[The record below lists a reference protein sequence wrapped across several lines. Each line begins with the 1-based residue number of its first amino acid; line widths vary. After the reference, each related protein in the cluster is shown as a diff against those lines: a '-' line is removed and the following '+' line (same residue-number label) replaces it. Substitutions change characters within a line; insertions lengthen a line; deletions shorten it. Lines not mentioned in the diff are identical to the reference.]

1 MSKNRYIEII
11 KPFKISLRSNRFQQW
26 FQSFVSSILRIDN
39 RVSSNTFKPRSIG
52 PIRGRGR
59 EWREWRTP
67 SIRFAVWLSANGDLS
82 TRSRHN
88 ISRVIIESRIG
99 ENGGRGLQMIG
110 SPNYRTWS
118 TRLVASRSSLSLSLC
133 LPPSLCAR
141 IISILSHRVC
151 RLLTLWW
158 TACWRKY
165 NVPRA
170 PKFLDQASPLPGR
183 EAVSRLTM
191 IETRLVGGR
200 HVDGAACVDL
210 LKNIGRML
218 RFKTWNVYQECSV
231 MMNERGRENGDGGV
245 S

>member
-1 MSKNRYIEII
+1 MVSIVRILYPPSESIIEFHRT
-11 KPFKISLRSNRFQQW
+11 PLNP
-26 FQSFVSSILRIDN
+26 VPLALLE
-39 RVSSNTFKPRSIG
+39 G
-52 PIRGRGR
+52 GG
-59 EWREWRTP
+59 WREWRTP

-118 TRLVASRSSLSLSLC
+118 TRLVASRSSLYLSLSLC

-170 PKFLDQASPLPGR
+170 PKFLGMKHPLYQVARLCPGR
-183 EAVSRLTM
+183 RWLKRDSSEDDTLMGRRAWICWKISGGCCALKR
-191 IETRLVGGR
+191 ETFT
-200 HVDGAACVDL
+200 
-210 LKNIGRML
+210 KN
-218 RFKTWNVYQECSV
+218 VA
-231 MMNERGRENGDGGV
+231 
-245 S
+245 